1 MMNRIWIVFNKELT
15 DNLRDRRSLAST
27 FASALLSPLMLL
39 VMIVLLGQ
47 MLNSNPDEKPLRVP
61 VAGAE
66 NAPALVEYLRQNG
79 AQILDAPA
87 DPKSAVVEG
96 NAEVVLVIPDDFG
109 KSFTISQPAEVQVVM
124 DASRTNNAI
133 TVERLNN
140 LLNGYSRLVGS
151 QRLMLRGVSPN
162 IVQAVMIN
170 HMDVSTSQSRT
181 MIFLYMLPFLLIMNV
196 FMGGMY
202 VIIDATAGERERGSL
217 EPLLT
222 NPVRRS
228 AMVLG
233 KQMASLPFALVTM
246 VLTLLVFGLTFNLV
260 PVEQILGIP
269 MSLDMGTLWGIFGLC
284 LPMLLLASALQMV
297 VAAFTRSFKEAQTYL
312 GFMPLIA
319 GLPSM
324 FVGFLSVKPSLGT
337 MLIPTLGQSLL
348 INQMMRGETLEMSN
362 ILIST
367 AATLVAAAGFTL
379 LAVVLYQREQ
389 VLFGKK

>member
-1 MMNRIWIVFNKELT
+1 MMKHIWIVFNKEVI
-15 DNLRDRRSLAST
+15 DNLRDRRSQSST
-27 FASALLSPLMLL
+27 IASALLSPLMLL

-47 MLNSNPDEKPLRVP
+47 MFNSNPDEKPLRIP

-79 AQILDAPA
+79 AQILPAPP
-87 DPKSAVVEG
+87 DPKMAVTEGHVE
-96 NAEVVLVIPDDFG
+96 AVLVIPPDFG
-109 KSFTISQPAEVQVVM
+109 KAFTQSQPAEVQVVM
-124 DASRTNNAI
+124 DASRTNNTI
-133 TVERLNN
+133 TFECLNA
-140 LLNGYSRLVGS
+140 LLNGYNRKVGS
-151 QRLMLRGVSPN
+151 QRLLLRGVSPN
-162 IVQAVMIN
+162 IMQAVVIN
-170 HMDVSTSQSRT
+170 HVDVSTSQSRA
-181 MIFLYMLPFLLIMNV
+181 MLFLYMLPFLLITNV

-228 AMVLG
+228 EMVLG
-233 KQMASLPFALVTM
+233 KQLASLPFALVTM
-246 VLTLLVFGLTFNLV
+246 ILTLVMFGLIFNLV
-260 PVEQILGIP
+260 PVEQFLGMP
-269 MSLDMGTLWGIFGLC
+269 MSLNLGTLLGIFGLC

-324 FVGFLSVKPSLGT
+324 FVGFMAVKPSLVT

-348 INQMMRGETLEMSN
+348 INQMMRGETMDMMN
-362 ILIST
+362 VWIST
-367 AATLVAAAGFTL
+367 AATLAVTVLCTMAAIR
-379 LAVVLYQREQ
+379 LYQREQ